1 MIIFL
6 FCYRIAFRIFY
17 NKEVFMVNTKVLAT
31 IIAISY
37 SVIFG
42 LSFLFT
48 KKALIFATPFQLIA
62 FRFLLAF
69 IFMSILIFS
78 KILKINYKNKDI
90 KGLFFLVLM
99 QPIGYFIFETYGLK
113 LSTSSQAGILTALIP
128 IISSIVGV
136 YILKEIPSK
145 KQWFF
150 IILSVIGVIFIVV
163 MDKNS
168 DSDNSLLGTFLL
180 LGAIICGSFYH
191 VLSRKVSS
199 TFTPIET
206 TYFMMGV
213 GAVTFNFISVI
224 THIKDNDLSN
234 YFHLLYNKDFLI
246 PLLFLGILSSVI
258 AFLFVNFS
266 LCYLEASKCAV
277 FSNLS
282 TVISILAGVLFLD
295 EKIYWYHII
304 GSITILIGVYFTNY
318 LNSNNKNTS
327 SEKDVNLDESNKER
341 AISK

>member
-1 MIIFL
+1 
-6 FCYRIAFRIFY
+6 
-17 NKEVFMVNTKVLAT
+17 MVTKKALAT
-31 IIAISY
+31 ITSISY

-48 KKALIFATPFQLIA
+48 KKALVIAPPFQLIA

-69 IFMSILIFS
+69 IFMSILILT
-78 KILKINYKNKDI
+78 KVLKVNYKNKNI
-90 KGLFFLVLM
+90 KKLFPLVLM
-99 QPIGYFIFETYGLK
+99 QPIGYFIFETFGLK
-113 LSTSSQAGILTALIP
+113 LSTSSQAGIMTALIP
-128 IISSIVGV
+128 IISAIVAV
-136 YILKEIPSK
+136 YILKEIPSN

-163 MDKNS
+163 MDNHN
-168 DSDNSLLGTFLL
+168 DSRNSLLGIFLL
-180 LGAIICGSFYH
+180 LGAITCGSFYH
-191 VLSRKVSS
+191 VLSRKISS
-199 TFTPIET
+199 AFTPVET

-224 THIKDNDLSN
+224 INIKNITLSS
-234 YFHLLYNKDFLI
+234 YFNLLYNKDFLI

-282 TVISILAGVLFLD
+282 TVISILAGVLFLN

-304 GSITILIGVYFTNY
+304 GSITILTGVYFTNC
-318 LNSNNKNTS
+318 LNSNDDKSESCTKKNNLNK
-327 SEKDVNLDESNKER
+327 SNNER

>member
-1 MIIFL
+1 
-6 FCYRIAFRIFY
+6 
-17 NKEVFMVNTKVLAT
+17 MVNTKALAT
-31 IIAISY
+31 ITAICY

-69 IFMSILIFS
+69 IFMSVLIFT
-78 KILKINYKNKDI
+78 KIINVNYKDKNI
-90 KGLFFLVLM
+90 KELFFLVLM
-99 QPIGYFIFETYGLK
+99 QPIGYFIFETYGLR

-128 IISSIVGV
+128 IISSIIGV

-150 IILSVIGVIFIVV
+150 ILLSVVGVIFIVV
-163 MDKNS
+163 MDNNS
-168 DSDNSLLGTFLL
+168 GSQNSLLGTFLL

-191 VLSRKVSS
+191 VLSRKNSS
-199 TFTPIET
+199 IFTPIET

-213 GAVTFNFISVI
+213 GALTFNFISVI
-224 THIKDNDLSN
+224 IHIKNNNLTN
-234 YFHLLYNKDFLI
+234 YFSLLYNKDFLI

-258 AFLFVNFS
+258 AFLLVNFS
-266 LCYLEASKCAV
+266 LCHLEASKCAV

-282 TVISILAGVLFLD
+282 TVISIFAGVLFLD
-295 EKIYWYHII
+295 EKIYWYHIV

-318 LNSNNKNTS
+318 LSSNSDKNLCCKKNT
-327 SEKDVNLDESNKER
+327 NLDVSKEKR
-341 AISK
+341 VIPK